1 MIENEM
7 TILFAT
13 NFSENCNEAFQA
25 SLKLARTYKAKLIL
39 LHVLENDI
47 PQFVEAQIKDAMG
60 EEKWIELQNRHH
72 DDARQILIGK
82 MSPEKMA
89 KSVLLEYCND
99 FGLNKDNCEIKKYDT
114 IVSKGDIATTIVEEA
129 KKFGCQLIVLGSKKG
144 FSQKKSIGRIVK
156 GVMRETKIPVLF
168 VPHGVK

>member
-7 TILFAT
+7 SILFAT
-13 NFSENCNEAFQA
+13 NFSENCKEAFQA
-25 SLKLARTYKAKLIL
+25 SLKLAGTYKAKLIL

-47 PQFVEAQIKDAMG
+47 PRFVEAQIKAAIG
-60 EEKWIELQNRHH
+60 EEKWIELQNRHQ

-89 KSVLLEYCND
+89 KSVLLEYCDD
-99 FGLNKDNCEIKKYDT
+99 FGLNKDSCEIKKYDT
-114 IVSKGDIATTIVEEA
+114 IVSKGDIATSIVEEA

-144 FSQKKSIGRIVK
+144 FAQKKSLGQVVK

-168 VPHGVK
+168 VPHVIK